1 MCEGR
6 DKGREEVGQRG
17 ACGEADEEEGPWIG
31 LERNRERRA
40 CLLKR
45 YTHTTDGHS
54 ANIVERWRPPW
65 QARSQGSEGGKE
77 GKREEGKSSQGGQ
90 DKTRSQDRHTES
102 AQAPKHSACTT
113 RGGAFF

>member
-1 MCEGR
+1 MERGR
-6 DKGREEVGQRG
+6 SAG
-17 ACGEADEEEGPWIG
+17 ACGKADEEEGPWIG

-40 CLLKR
+40 CILKR

-65 QARSQGSEGGKE
+65 QARSQGSEGGK
-77 GKREEGKSSQGGQ
+77 GQGGRQFPLKGGQ

-113 RGGAFF
+113 RGGAFV